1 MQQDTKQVSATGKN
15 GKPIPPAAGKGR
27 KSGAV
32 NKTTKLAKEAIALA
46 AEGLG
51 GTERLISWAQE
62 DPLNER
68 AFWTSIYT
76 KLLPLQVQA
85 ELNGK
90 IVHGILKVPAKNG

>member
-1 MQQDTKQVSATGKN
+1 MTTNAETAPKITTKFGKGN
-15 GKPIPPAAGKGR
+15 PGKPKG
-27 KSGAV
+27 AI
-32 NKTTKLAKEAIALA
+32 NKNTKLAKDAIALA

-51 GTERLISWAQE
+51 GTGRLIEWAKE

-85 ELNGK
+85 AVSGGLNNCLEVVFK
-90 IVHGILKVPAKNG
+90 SAN